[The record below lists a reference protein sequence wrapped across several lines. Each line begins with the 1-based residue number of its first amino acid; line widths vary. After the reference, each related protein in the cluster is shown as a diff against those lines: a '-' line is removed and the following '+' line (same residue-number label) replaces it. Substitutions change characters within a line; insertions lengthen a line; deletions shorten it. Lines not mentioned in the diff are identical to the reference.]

1 MEAQLQSRPA
11 GLPSL
16 FAGWLCDSVRSRG
29 AWATLKEFVQNVGLF
44 LRDSMPDR
52 RKSRFGDIDY
62 DCDYGV
68 DTTWA
73 RLPMSVRLR
82 ELFTERLYQPTD
94 PHEFHEVIRQ
104 VKADLSQF
112 VFIDMGSGKG
122 RALLLACDYPF
133 REIVGVEVQPELHR
147 IAQENILR
155 FEGTR
160 KCGRVSSICIDARD
174 FEFPDEPLFLYLFNP
189 FPDYVME
196 QVLGKLRQ
204 SLLRNPRPA
213 FVLYNT
219 PWEKQIFERADFLE
233 KIFEDIHFQIYRAR

>member
-1 MEAQLQSRPA
+1 MFS
-11 GLPSL
+11 
-16 FAGWLCDSVRSRG
+16 GWLRDSLRKRG
-29 AWATLKEFVQNVGLF
+29 AWGTARNFAQLFGLF

-52 RKSRFGDIDY
+52 QKSRFGDIDY

-82 ELFTERLYQPTD
+82 EVFTERQYQPTD
-94 PHEFHEVIRQ
+94 PQEFHTVIRR
-104 VKADLSQF
+104 VKADLSRF

-122 RALLLACDYPF
+122 RALLMACDYPF
-133 REIVGVEVQPELHR
+133 QEIIGVEVQPELHR

-155 FEGTR
+155 FDGTR
-160 KCGRVSSICIDARD
+160 KCGRVSSVCMDARD

-196 QVLGKLRQ
+196 RVVSNLRD
-204 SLLRNPRPA
+204 SLQRNPRPA
-213 FVLYNT
+213 YILYNT
-219 PWEKQIFERADFLE
+219 PWEKHVFTRADFLE
-233 KIFEDIHFQIYRAR
+233 KIYEDFNFQIYRAR